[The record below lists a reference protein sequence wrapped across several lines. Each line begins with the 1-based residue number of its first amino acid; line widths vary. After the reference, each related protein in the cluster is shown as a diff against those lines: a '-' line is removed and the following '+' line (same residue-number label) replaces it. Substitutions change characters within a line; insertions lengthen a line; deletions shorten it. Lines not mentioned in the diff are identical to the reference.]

1 MRKEL
6 MERLRAVTPEE
17 ERLLAG
23 GQVERER
30 YTSQQVGGPLA
41 VDSEKLLAHGELIT
55 LRTHTRFAQFP
66 AHSHNYV
73 EIMYMCGGKTVHSV
87 NGGPPLTLEAGELL
101 FLNQHATHQVERAG
115 MEDVGVNFIVLPQF
129 FDFALELTGTHNVLG
144 NFLLSGLR
152 QGGGGISYLHFKVA
166 GEPAVQ
172 NLVEN
177 LVWSLAYPQPGTRR
191 LNQVTMGLLLLQL
204 LHCTQDLAQGPV
216 QDGGGPVLAALRE
229 VEENY
234 RDADLSRLARQE
246 HVALSTLSTA
256 VRQATG
262 KTFKELLLEKRL
274 SKGAELLRET
284 RLPVEDI
291 IAAVGYE
298 NTSYFYRRFRERFGA
313 SPRDYRKRG
322 MK

>member
-1 MRKEL
+1 
-6 MERLRAVTPEE
+6 
-17 ERLLAG
+17 
-23 GQVERER
+23 
-30 YTSQQVGGPLA
+30 
-41 VDSEKLLAHGELIT
+41 
-55 LRTHTRFAQFP
+55 
-66 AHSHNYV
+66 
-73 EIMYMCGGKTVHSV
+73 
-87 NGGPPLTLEAGELL
+87 
-101 FLNQHATHQVERAG
+101 

>member
-1 MRKEL
+1 M
-6 MERLRAVTPEE
+6 
-17 ERLLAG
+17 
-23 GQVERER
+23 
-30 YTSQQVGGPLA
+30 
-41 VDSEKLLAHGELIT
+41 
-55 LRTHTRFAQFP
+55 
-66 AHSHNYV
+66 
-73 EIMYMCGGKTVHSV
+73 
-87 NGGPPLTLEAGELL
+87 
-101 FLNQHATHQVERAG
+101 
-115 MEDVGVNFIVLPQF
+115 
-129 FDFALELTGTHNVLG
+129 LG